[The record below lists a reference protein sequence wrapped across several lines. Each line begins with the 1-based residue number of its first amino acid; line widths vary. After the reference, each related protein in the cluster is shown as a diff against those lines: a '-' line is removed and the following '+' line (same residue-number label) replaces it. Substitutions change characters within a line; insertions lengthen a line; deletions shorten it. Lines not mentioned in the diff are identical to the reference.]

1 ACVMFC
7 APNPAV
13 KFVRLSLISPK
24 QCDAFPHDYGKP
36 CLTAQALRDAQAA
49 SRRANMVRIMG
60 FKFVVA
66 ATLALSLSTFSV
78 FQGASAAHDPQSQT
92 AGPEQK
98 IQQECESQNPQPVAH
113 SYIYKGAVLWQPPAD
128 IECRDLFYGAG
139 GRKGAPD
146 PSTPF
151 TYVRRQKSGTQ

>member
-1 ACVMFC
+1 MFC

-78 FQGASAAHDPQSQT
+78 FPGASAADNSQSQT
-92 AGPEQK
+92 ASTGQQ
-98 IQQECESQNPQPVAH
+98 IQQRCQAQTPESVAY
-113 SYIYKGAVLWQPPAD
+113 SYIYKGAVLWQPLVD
-128 IECRDLFYGAG
+128 IECLDLFYGPG

-146 PSTPF
+146 
-151 TYVRRQKSGTQ
+151 